1 METLKMNNLRQLHNE
16 IRKCDLCGLC
26 KNNPE
31 DTTPVPGFGPS
42 DAKIMLIGECP
53 GLTEIYDN
61 EPFVG
66 RSGKLLRKTLADFNL
81 KPEKCYITNVA
92 KCVSRKG
99 NKNVPLSKV
108 DQKFCSELWLKREIE
123 LVQPKVIMTLG
134 MVPLSSILS
143 LYKGQNLID
152 YATHTSKL
160 SDIVGMSAMSEVSRL
175 IKRDNGHTRLMPNF
189 HPAFILR
196 GNKDYFECFK
206 RQIRLMSEKVN

>member
-1 METLKMNNLRQLHNE
+1 MNSLRQLHNE

-31 DTTPVPGFGPS
+31 DTTPVPGFGPHN
-42 DAKIMLIGECP
+42 AKIMLIGECP

-66 RSGKLLRKTLADFNL
+66 RSGKLLRKTLIDFNVN
-81 KPEKCYITNVA
+81 PGECYITNVA
-92 KCVSRKG
+92 KCTSRKG
-99 NKNVPLSKV
+99 NKNVPLSKG

-123 LVQPKVIMTLG
+123 LVQPKIIMTLG
-134 MVPLSSILS
+134 MVPLSAIIN
-143 LYKGQNLID
+143 LYKDQDLID
-152 YATHTSKL
+152 YASHSSKI
-160 SDIVGMSAMSEVSRL
+160 SDIVGMSAVLEVSRL
-175 IKRDNGHTRLMPNF
+175 IQRDGGYSRLIPNF

-206 RQIRLMSEKVN
+206 RQIKLMGERVN